1 MAKVSNKK
9 ALLKLIEYV
18 FLVASFLHFFIYTWP
33 FIGESN
39 IENKDKYGL

>member
-18 FLVASFLHFFIYTWP
+18 FLVASFLHFLFILGP